1 MHSTR
6 GWPRV
11 QPCHEVHHA
20 LFAHLS
26 EAKRLEP
33 FHRHGSAEIISPVY
47 IPLETAVPVCMGGE
61 KERSMH
67 ISTARVPE
75 GEITGQDSHGFFDR
89 LPRWPSSFSQSLA
102 RYILHLRYRER
113 SPLLSV
119 ISAPPN
125 LLILRFNLTHMSVS
139 SGSTRF
145 VDQNVGSITDPH
157 NLRLPHRTA
166 RYVVL

>member
-1 MHSTR
+1 MLYIFEKGGPTRLTRAGQKSWRSPDCDTCPIGSSAALKFSTSYTSGPMHSTR

-33 FHRHGSAEIISPVY
+33 FHRYRSAEIISPVHTL
-47 IPLETAVPVCMGGE
+47 LETAVPVCMGGE

-75 GEITGQDSHGFFDR
+75 GENTGHDSHGLFDL

-102 RYILHLRYRER
+102 RYVHTTF
-113 SPLLSV
+113 
-119 ISAPPN
+119 A
-125 LLILRFNLTHMSVS
+125 VS
-139 SGSTRF
+139 GTFTTF
-145 VDQNVGSITDPH
+145 VSN
-157 NLRLPHRTA
+157 
-166 RYVVL
+166 